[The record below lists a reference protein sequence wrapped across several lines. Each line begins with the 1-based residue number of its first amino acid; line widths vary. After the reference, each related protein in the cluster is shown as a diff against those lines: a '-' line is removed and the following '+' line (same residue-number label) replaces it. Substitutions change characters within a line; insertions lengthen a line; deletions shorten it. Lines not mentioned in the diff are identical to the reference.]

1 MIFGFKL
8 FDISVVNPADL
19 DHVDKEIKNLESI
32 WALKEEWDQKY
43 IKEVKD
49 LKFKEINT
57 EVLEE
62 YADDFVYKLN
72 SLSK

>member
-43 IKEVKD
+43 VKEVKD

-57 EVLEE
+57 
-62 YADDFVYKLN
+62 
-72 SLSK
+72 

>member
-32 WALKEEWDQKY
+32 WILK
-43 IKEVKD
+43 
-49 LKFKEINT
+49 
-57 EVLEE
+57 
-62 YADDFVYKLN
+62 
-72 SLSK
+72 

>member
-8 FDISVVNPADL
+8 FDISVINPADL

-32 WALKEEWDQKY
+32 WGLKEEWDQKY
-43 IKEVKD
+43 VKEVKE

-57 EVLEE
+57 ETL
-62 YADDFVYKLN
+62 
-72 SLSK
+72 